1 MKTYKFNYIV
11 KSERVAYIYADSES
25 GAKDKIEDIM
35 RDNIE
40 SVAIEKIEDKYVE
53 TVKESGLGVN
63 FNSFCEVEDID
74 EEEF

>member
-1 MKTYKFNYIV
+1 
-11 KSERVAYIYADSES
+11 
-25 GAKDKIEDIM
+25 M
-35 RDNIE
+35 RDNTE

>member
-1 MKTYKFNYIV
+1 MKTYKFNYIGT
-11 KSERVAYIYADSES
+11 SERVAYIYADSES

-35 RDNIE
+35 RDNTE

>member
-1 MKTYKFNYIV
+1 
-11 KSERVAYIYADSES
+11 
-25 GAKDKIEDIM
+25 M

>member
-11 KSERVAYIYADSES
+11 KSERVAYIYADSEN

-35 RDNIE
+35 RDNTE
-40 SVAIEKIEDKYVE
+40 SEAIEEIEDKYVE

-63 FNSFCEVEDID
+63 FNSFCEVEDI